1 MKTILKDVQLA
12 VAGTGEDGSVIS
24 GDLLRIIA
32 SNFNGNKYPRI
43 IKDSPSQKG
52 KTHEMVGYVTS
63 VYFKECN
70 GESALFGDLEFT
82 QYYDMS
88 TLKETFGNRVYP
100 AIAISVSPPG
110 YESLFQLA
118 FTDDP
123 SIKGMRMVNFRK
135 CVCIGRE
142 ENAQKILEQSVTL
155 SFRKYDNT
163 NSGLVGQISYNES
176 QGDTIR
182 VISSFIPAIRKYSND
197 KRSLALVGRIIAV
210 AGTSPN
216 CRLHEIEAAHK
227 EELEKIIDR
236 FVRDWHEGFP
246 TTC

>member
-12 VAGTGEDGSVIS
+12 VAGTGKDGGVIS
-24 GDLLRIIA
+24 GDLLRNIA
-32 SNFNGNKYPRI
+32 SNFNGNKYPHI
-43 IKDSPSQKG
+43 IKDSLSQKG
-52 KTHEMVGYVTS
+52 KTNEIVGYVTS

-100 AIAISVSPPG
+100 VIAITVSPPG

-216 CRLHEIEAAHK
+216 CRLHEIEAAYK